1 MKKNILTILILIT
14 IQTTFSQDLVG
25 YFEKY
30 YQQGNLV
37 RIQETIDLGLD
48 PNTTRI
54 NKQSMADYVISNSK
68 VETRVINILDILL
81 KSGLNLKSPILF
93 QKIVQNESRKII
105 DYLLL
110 KKIDINSIEVDNQ
123 YALSTDYLEY
133 LTEKNFRINEAIVPR
148 RKFELKKIGFI
159 KDLKSGNIDS
169 ATDALDTY
177 MGNSRMTHV
186 ELFYALKTKDTTF
199 IGEVLKKASE
209 NILLTTYTSLWN
221 EKVYGEKPTDFTNT
235 QYPLNWAM
243 RTNSLNVVK
252 YIIDKGAIPQEKS
265 DDSRILPS
273 IKRYVNDAYTV
284 KWHENFNEGYFQQKR
299 KYGNE
304 SKFNSY
310 TVPNGSLLEE
320 ILMKNFIK
328 KIKRSFGITA
338 AENRY
343 FFIELKFLKFGSE
356 IESVYVR
363 TNDTGNSEDLK
374 EYILKDKNK
383 SFFEKLFKRLK
394 YNEVNYS
401 YSHPSKVN

>member
-1 MKKNILTILILIT
+1 MKKHILTIILLIT
-14 IQTTFSQDLVG
+14 VQATFSQDLVE
-25 YFEKY
+25 YFKKY
-30 YQQGNLV
+30 YQEGNLV

-54 NKQSMADYVISNSK
+54 DKQSMADYVISNSK

-81 KSGLNLKSPILF
+81 KSGLNLKSPSLF
-93 QKIVQNESRKII
+93 QKIVQSESRKII

-110 KKIDINSIEVDNQ
+110 KEVDINSIEVDNQ
-123 YALSTDYLEY
+123 YALSTEYLEY
-133 LTEKNFRINEAIVPR
+133 LTEKNFKINEAIVPR

-159 KDLKSGNIDS
+159 KDLKAGNIES
-169 ATDALDTY
+169 STEALNTY

-186 ELFYALKTKDTTF
+186 ELYYALKTKDTAF
-199 IGEVLKKASE
+199 VGEVLKKASQ
-209 NILLTTYTSLWN
+209 NILVSKHASLWN
-221 EKVYGEKPTDFTNT
+221 EKVYGEKPTDFSNT

-252 YIIDKGAIPQEKS
+252 YIIDKGAIPQAKN
-265 DDSRILPS
+265 DDTRILPS
-273 IKRYVNDAYTV
+273 IKRYVNAAYTV
-284 KWHENFNEGYFQQKR
+284 KWHESFNEGYFQQKR
-299 KYGNE
+299 KYGNGA
-304 SKFNSY
+304 KFNSY
-310 TVPNGSLLEE
+310 TVPKGSLLEE
-320 ILMKNFIK
+320 ILIKNFVK

-343 FFIELKFLKFGSE
+343 FFIELKFLKYGSE

-383 SFFEKLFKRLK
+383 TSLEKLFKRLK
-394 YNEVNYS
+394 YNEINYT
-401 YSHPSKVN
+401 YSHPSRVN